1 MCSDYQTSLTSVSAR
16 WTVEGD
22 ACPAERYE
30 WAIERVDGHRVF
42 DFYDT
47 SGQSK
52 PAFKA
57 TYHTRGVLFSS
68 VDPV

>member
-1 MCSDYQTSLTSVSAR
+1 MCTNSTILITLFLCDTYSDYQTSLTSLSAR

-22 ACPAERYE
+22 ACPAVRYE

-47 SGQSK
+47 NGKFIQS
-52 PAFKA
+52 
-57 TYHTRGVLFSS
+57 
-68 VDPV
+68 

>member
-1 MCSDYQTSLTSVSAR
+1 MFSDYQTSLTSLSAR

-22 ACPAERYE
+22 ACPAVRYE

-47 SGQSK
+47 NGK
-52 PAFKA
+52 FI
-57 TYHTRGVLFSS
+57 HC
-68 VDPV
+68 